1 MKKIQILNQILNS
14 KIVAVI
20 RENDIEQAV
29 EVSNACL
36 AGGIKAIEVTY
47 TMENASAVIDILSK
61 NKEMIVGA
69 GSILDSETARLAIL
83 SGAKYIVSPSFNK
96 EISKLCNRYQIPYMP
111 GCITITE
118 MVSAMEYG
126 SDIIKMF
133 PSNIF
138 SPSIVKAVKGPLPQV
153 NIMPTGGI
161 SLENIKEW
169 FDNGVVAVGVGGDL
183 TKGTYDEIV
192 EKAKQFINKIR

>member
-1 MKKIQILNQILNS
+1 MKKTQILTQILNS

-20 RENDIEQAV
+20 REKNIEQAV

-47 TMENASAVIDILSK
+47 TMENASTVIDILSK
-61 NKEMIVGA
+61 NEEMIVGA
-69 GSILDSETARLAIL
+69 GSILDPETARLAIL

-118 MVSAMEYG
+118 MVNAMEYG

-138 SPSIVKAVKGPLPQV
+138 SPSIVKAVKGPIPQV

-161 SLENIKEW
+161 NLENIKEW

-192 EKAKQFINKIR
+192 EKAKQFMSKIK